1 VGRRPLDALT
11 SLSLNV
17 LVVITVIV
25 FLGGL
30 IKGFLGFGMP
40 LFATPLL
47 AIFMPLLSVIPMMA
61 VPVLASNIY
70 QAKFSK
76 QSFEYIKR
84 FWPLGLGQIIGVS
97 LGVQVLVSADSN
109 VLKICLGLIVLL
121 NIALRATKWRLQI
134 PRNREA
140 ISGPVGGL
148 AAGMVGGTTSFVG
161 PLLVLYLSS
170 LENLKKDD
178 FVKAIALLYLA
189 GFLPMYGGLAV
200 LGSFS
205 WTQLMGSFAICVP
218 MLIGIWLGEWMRFR
232 VSESLFERA
241 VMVTLGFI
249 AIFLIYRSSINL
261 IG

>member
-1 VGRRPLDALT
+1 MDALV
-11 SLSLNV
+11 SLSLEA
-17 LVVITVIV
+17 LFIITVIV

-47 AIFMPLLSVIPMMA
+47 ALFMPLLSVIPMMA

-70 QAKFSK
+70 QAKFSRK
-76 QSFEYIKR
+76 SLGYLKR

-109 VLKICLGLIVLL
+109 VLKICLGIIVLI
-121 NIALRATKWRLQI
+121 NIALRTTKWKLKI
-134 PRNREA
+134 PPSKEG
-140 ISGPVGGL
+140 ISSPVGGL
-148 AAGMVGGTTSFVG
+148 AAGIVGGTTSFVG

-205 WTQLMGSFAICVP
+205 LTQLFGSFAICVP
-218 MLIGIWLGEWMRFR
+218 MLIGIWLGERLRFK
-232 VSESLFERA
+232 VSEALFERA
-241 VMVTLGFI
+241 VMVTLGLI
-249 AIFLIYRSSINL
+249 AISLIHRSSINL
-261 IG
+261 LGW

>member
-1 VGRRPLDALT
+1 MDALV
-11 SLSLNV
+11 SLSFEAL
-17 LVVITVIV
+17 LLITLIV

-47 AIFMPLLSVIPMMA
+47 ALFMPLLSVIPMMA

-76 QSFEYIKR
+76 KSLEYCKR
-84 FWPLGLGQIIGVS
+84 FWPLGLGQIVGVS

-109 VLKICLGLIVLL
+109 LLKICLGLIVLI
-121 NIALRATKWRLQI
+121 NIALRTTKWKLKI
-134 PRNREA
+134 PSEKEV

-148 AAGMVGGTTSFVG
+148 AAGVVGGTTSFVG

-178 FVKAIALLYLA
+178 FVKAIALLYLG
-189 GFLPMYGGLAV
+189 GFLPMYGGLAL

-205 WTQLMGSFAICVP
+205 WTQLLGSFAICFP
-218 MLIGIWLGEWMRFR
+218 MLIGIWLGERMRFT
-232 VSESLFERA
+232 VSEALFERA
-241 VMVTLGFI
+241 VMITLGLI
-249 AIFLIYRSSINL
+249 ALSLIHRSSLNL
-261 IG
+261 LGW

>member
-1 VGRRPLDALT
+1 MGRRPLDALT

-109 VLKICLGLIVLL
+109 VLKICLGLIVLI
-121 NIALRATKWRLQI
+121 NIVLRTTKWRLKI
-134 PRNREA
+134 PRNRE
-140 ISGPVGGL
+140 
-148 AAGMVGGTTSFVG
+148 
-161 PLLVLYLSS
+161 
-170 LENLKKDD
+170 
-178 FVKAIALLYLA
+178 
-189 GFLPMYGGLAV
+189 
-200 LGSFS
+200 
-205 WTQLMGSFAICVP
+205 
-218 MLIGIWLGEWMRFR
+218 
-232 VSESLFERA
+232 
-241 VMVTLGFI
+241 
-249 AIFLIYRSSINL
+249 IYSYR
-261 IG
+261 

>member
-1 VGRRPLDALT
+1 MDALV
-11 SLSLNV
+11 SLSFDV
-17 LVVITVIV
+17 LIIITFIV

-61 VPVLASNIY
+61 LPVLASNIY

-84 FWPLGLGQIIGVS
+84 FWPLGIGQIVGVS

-109 VLKICLGLIVLL
+109 ILKICLGFIVLI
-121 NIALRATKWRLQI
+121 NIVLRTTKWKLKI
-134 PRNREA
+134 PRSKEV
-140 ISGPVGGL
+140 ISGPASGL
-148 AAGMVGGTTSFVG
+148 AAGVVGGTTSFAG

-170 LENLKKDD
+170 LEDLKKDD

-189 GFLPMYGGLAV
+189 GFLPMYGGLAI

-218 MLIGIWLGEWMRFR
+218 MLIGIWLGERMRFR
-232 VSESLFERA
+232 VSESLFEKV

-249 AIFLIYRSSINL
+249 AVFLIHRSSLNL